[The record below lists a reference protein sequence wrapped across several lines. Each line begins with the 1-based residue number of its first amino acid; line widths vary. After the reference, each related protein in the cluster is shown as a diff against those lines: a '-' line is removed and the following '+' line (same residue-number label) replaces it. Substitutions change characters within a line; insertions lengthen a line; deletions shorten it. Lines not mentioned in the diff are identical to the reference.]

1 MRLYYT
7 QWGKKA
13 WNVASWAWEAKD
25 ISCHLPLFLSTYP
38 GAPCAACGFERQEG
52 NEAQVAGGGTTK
64 VPCTSVFLC
73 MRVDDQSV
81 QCARVRKDSDSRR
94 GSLHLFLCASQVAS
108 DQSTC
113 AFDKADTQAWSGAT
127 GELWVDQDK
136 TSRPQGCMQ
145 RLDEN
150 QFKTYQSASLR
161 GIEQSG
167 NTRRRSLWRFWNGE
181 EVGMS
186 RTSGW
191 WEQLLHEGWTPL
203 ISFFFFFVAP
213 VSLSTHSLTDF
224 DMCSWWVW
232 GLVTLPLRD
241 GKVPQGSAVNG
252 RSPFRTVQAWIC
264 ENFACRNYTQGSG
277 LEKSFKENKHQKM
290 LVQKEMRCVI
300 YQLKQKGEKMV

>member
-13 WNVASWAWEAKD
+13 WNVASWAREAKD
-25 ISCHLPLFLSTYP
+25 ISCRLPLFLSTYP

-167 NTRRRSLWRFWNGE
+167 NKRRWSLWRFWNGE

-203 ISFFFFFVAP
+203 ISFFFFCSTCLVVHTQSNRLWHVFLVSVRTRHYSTARWKSAP
-213 VSLSTHSLTDF
+213 GLCGERVEPVPHSPGLDLWELCLQELHSRKWAWKNPSRKTNTRRCYFKKKCVVS
-224 DMCSWWVW
+224 
-232 GLVTLPLRD
+232 
-241 GKVPQGSAVNG
+241 
-252 RSPFRTVQAWIC
+252 
-264 ENFACRNYTQGSG
+264 
-277 LEKSFKENKHQKM
+277 
-290 LVQKEMRCVI
+290 